1 MHRGLAYVVAR
12 ILRQAGAAKTD
23 IVFEVS
29 NLRQGDKTRPGDVVW
44 LNFLGPG
51 QHLLIDLS
59 ITGVYR
65 DAVLDDVSR
74 VPGFAAKARED
85 AKLDEDFRFASP
97 VSQVRGGRHRLLVP
111 FVLEEGGRFGDHA
124 LAILLEIAEL
134 GAQTGK
140 LKVPESSCSN
150 PKAAASAYWVR
161 KGKQEVSG
169 RRWLQVTLSDTLLRQ
184 TSRASEYGS

>member
-1 MHRGLAYVVAR
+1 M
-12 ILRQAGAAKTD
+12 
-23 IVFEVS
+23 
-29 NLRQGDKTRPGDVVW
+29 RPGDVVW

-51 QHLLIDLS
+51 QHLLIDVS

-85 AKLDEDFRFASP
+85 AKLDEDFRSASP
-97 VSQVRGGRHRLLVP
+97 VSQVHGGRHSRLVP

-134 GAQTGK
+134 GGAQTGK
-140 LKVPESSCSN
+140 LKVPESWSCSN
-150 PKAAASAYWVR
+150 PQAASAYWVR
-161 KGKQEVSG
+161 KWKQEVSG
-169 RRWLQVTLSDTLLRQ
+169 WLLQVTLSDTLLRQ
-184 TSRASEYGS
+184 TSRASVYGS